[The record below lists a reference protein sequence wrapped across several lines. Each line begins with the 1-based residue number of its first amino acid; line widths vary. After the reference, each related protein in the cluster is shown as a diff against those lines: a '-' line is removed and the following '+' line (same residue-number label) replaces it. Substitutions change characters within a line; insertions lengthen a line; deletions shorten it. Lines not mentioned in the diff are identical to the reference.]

1 MMKRLRDRIR
11 GFGPAAQ
18 YFAWRG
24 VSAVVGRLPLRVAY
38 GVAAA
43 LGTAG
48 YYTWPRGRRSML
60 ANYAVVLPGA
70 SKAERER
77 VARQSLVNYC
87 RYLVDFIR
95 FPRATPADVSAS
107 VGGAPE
113 YERLAREMEGGRG
126 VVVVCMHFGNWDAG
140 AGATA
145 ARGFPVSVVAET
157 FGDARLDGMVVGAR
171 ERLGM
176 RVLKLESAGP
186 SLLRVLKKGEV
197 LALLVDRPL
206 EGEGVRVP
214 FFGREI
220 EVPAG
225 PARLAL
231 RTGAKVLPTAFPR
244 IVRGRAEFETWCD
257 WGIELPDSG
266 DAAENVRLLTAQIVA
281 AHERFIRERPDQW
294 YMFRRMWPERRGT

>member
-1 MMKRLRDRIR
+1 MMRLPGRMR

-18 YFAWRG
+18 YYAWRA

-38 GVAAA
+38 AIATA
-43 LGTAG
+43 IGTVG
-48 YYTWPRGRRSML
+48 YYAWPRGRNAML

-70 SKAERER
+70 PNEVRKR
-77 VARQSLVNYC
+77 VARRSLVNYC
-87 RYLVDFIR
+87 RYLVDFIG
-95 FPRATPADVSAS
+95 FPRMTRAQVMATVH
-107 VGGAPE
+107 GAPE
-113 YERLAREMEGGRG
+113 YDRLTREMEAGRG

-145 ARGFPVSVVAET
+145 ARGFELSVVAET
-157 FGDARLDGMVVGAR
+157 FGDERLDTMVVGAR

-176 RVLKLESAGP
+176 RVIKLERAGP

-197 LALLVDRPL
+197 LALLIDRPL
-206 EGEGVRVP
+206 EGDGVRVP

-244 IVRGRAEFETWCD
+244 LEAGKPDVDTLCD
-257 WGIELPDSG
+257 WDVELPATD
-266 DAAENVRLLTAQIVA
+266 DHDEDVRVLTARIVA

-294 YMFRRMWPERRGT
+294 YMFRRMWHV